1 MRTFLH
7 ENLQKALDFFRDL
20 HIIELLESQF
30 ASQPSR
36 TDQMIGG
43 WNMLYIALFAFV
55 CLVGWMVRE
64 QGHES
69 CEREN
74 MENFY
79 RAEYQRAY
87 PMAD

>member
-1 MRTFLH
+1 MH
-7 ENLQKALDFFRDL
+7 GNLQKALDFFRDL

-43 WNMLYIALFAFV
+43 WNMLYVALFAFV
-55 CLVGWMVRE
+55 GLVGWMVRE

-79 RAEYQRAY
+79 RAEYQRTY